1 MIDQY
6 DHLEAYCSQLG
17 MMLTFNYCRRAQ
29 SSLPC
34 RNVIGC
40 WEGRIP
46 VDVFLKDHF
55 SLEEL
60 QAVLGGLPKSRL
72 DRILDG
78 LSQRLENQ
86 NFK

>member
-6 DHLEAYCSQLG
+6 DHLEAYCPQLG

-34 RNVIGC
+34 RNLIGC

-46 VDVFLKDHF
+46 VDLFLKVNF

-60 QAVLGGLPKSRL
+60 KTVFGELPKSRL

-78 LSQRLENQ
+78 LSQETENQ
-86 NFK
+86 NR